1 VEVQARNGT
10 ETWVLIHV
18 EVQGGARADFAE
30 RMYIYNYRIYDLYHK
45 DVVSLGVLT
54 DTSPGFRPALYH
66 RERWGCTVDF
76 RFPTVKLLDW
86 VDRWAELEASDN
98 LFALVVMAQ
107 LRAKLSREGENRRKW
122 KYRLLQSL
130 YDRGCDRETIQQLF
144 RVIDWMIRLPE
155 ELERQLLT
163 DIYRLEEER
172 HMPYVTSAERFGME
186 RGHALGMEKGM
197 QQGIEKGRQEGRQ
210 EVLRQGEATILLR
223 LVELKFG
230 AAAARAHRAR
240 IESAD
245 IDSLQQW
252 SERILSAQA
261 VDELFV

>member
-1 VEVQARNGT
+1 
-10 ETWVLIHV
+10 
-18 EVQGGARADFAE
+18 
-30 RMYIYNYRIYDLYHK
+30 
-45 DVVSLGVLT
+45 
-54 DTSPGFRPALYH
+54 
-66 RERWGCTVDF
+66 
-76 RFPTVKLLDW
+76 LDW

-186 RGHALGMEKGM
+186 RGHALGMEKG
-197 QQGIEKGRQEGRQ
+197 RQEG
-210 EVLRQGEATILLR
+210 LRQGEATILLR
-223 LVELKFG
+223 QIELKFG